1 MKETA
6 LRDSGVRND
15 YIDIAK
21 SLGMLTVMWGHIKLT
36 GMSNAFVY
44 AFHMPLFFF
53 LSGMVFSHSKYP
65 DFKTFI
71 NRKIRT
77 LLIPYAIFSVFWWC
91 VWASFSYV
99 THAEVESY
107 WMPLLETLI
116 AQGSEGFLVHNVPLW
131 FVPCLFVVEVFYY
144 FISLLP
150 KIGNAIICV
159 ACAILGYV
167 LIYHCSFFDFTLLP
181 WSIEVALLALVFYSA
196 GSIIV
201 ESFGHDKMRFFAN
214 KKSIVPYLIM
224 VLGWVVVYVVAKING
239 SITMGHAFIG
249 QYPLLFYIGAFAGVF
264 AMLLLCLILESTEQ
278 NKNDNSLFKATKWFG
293 KNSFNAMAIHNP
305 IKGFV
310 IVIVA
315 ILFSTSKDSVQAN
328 TLYSII
334 TFVITLI
341 VTVLC
346 MLAIN
351 YAKKKRQNRQSKK

>member
-1 MKETA
+1 MKESV
-6 LRDSGVRND
+6 LRGSGIRND

-65 DFKTFI
+65 DLKTFI
-71 NRKIRT
+71 KRKIRT
-77 LLIPYAIFSVFWWC
+77 LLVPYAIFSVFWWC
-91 VWASFSYV
+91 VWATFSFI

-144 FISLLP
+144 FISFLP
-150 KIGNAIICV
+150 KVWNVIICI
-159 ACAILGYV
+159 ACAVLGYV
-167 LIYHCSFFDFTLLP
+167 LIYQCSFFDFTLLP
-181 WSIEVALLALVFYSA
+181 WSIEVALLALVFFCV
-196 GSIIV
+196 GNTIV
-201 ESFGHDKMRFFAN
+201 ESLGHDKIRILAN
-214 KKSIVPYLIM
+214 YKSFIPYSIM
-224 VLGWVVVYVVAKING
+224 VLGWVVVYVVAMING
-239 SITMGHAFIG
+239 SITMGHAYIG
-249 QYPLLFYIGAFAGVF
+249 QHPFLFYIGSFAGVF
-264 AMLLLCLILESTEQ
+264 AMILLCLLLESTRQ
-278 NKNDNSLFKATKWFG
+278 NENNNSLFKAIKWFG

-315 ILFSTSKDSVQAN
+315 VLFSTSKDSVQAS

-334 TFVITLI
+334 SFVITLI
-341 VTVLC
+341 ATVLC
-346 MLAIN
+346 MLLIN
-351 YAKKKRQNRQSKK
+351 YAKENRQKRLLNK